1 MKILL
6 VEDHPGLAKVSCQLL
21 RDIQGHEVEH
31 VATGQAALAAL
42 AKNVPDM
49 ILLDLGLPDMH
60 GYRVAEQLR
69 SQPRFDRV
77 PIVALTGY
85 GITGDAQRSAALG
98 IDAHFRKPMD
108 FSVLSEIKRRASVPS
123 IQPPTAAAS

>member
-21 RDIQGHEVEH
+21 RDGHGHEVEH
-31 VATGQAALAAL
+31 VTTGQAALAAL
-42 AKNVPDM
+42 AQNVPDM
-49 ILLDLGLPDMH
+49 ILLDLSLPDMH
-60 GYRVAEQLR
+60 GYSLAEQLR
-69 SQPRFDRV
+69 SQRHFDRV

-85 GITGDAQRSAALG
+85 GMTGDADRSAAVG

-108 FSVLSEIKRRASVPS
+108 FGVLAEIRRPASVPP
-123 IQPPTAAAS
+123 IPPPRTAS

>member
-6 VEDHPGLAKVSCQLL
+6 VEDHPGMAQVSCNVL
-21 RDIQGHEVEH
+21 RNIHGHEVEH
-31 VATGQAALAAL
+31 VTTGQAALAAL

-49 ILLDLGLPDMH
+49 ILLDLSLPDMH

-69 SQPRFDRV
+69 SQRHLDRTA
-77 PIVALTGY
+77 IVALTGY
-85 GITGDAQRSAALG
+85 GITGDAERSAAVG

-108 FSVLSEIKRRASVPS
+108 FSVLPEIRRPAPAVPVR
-123 IQPPTAAAS
+123 PPRAAI